1 MADKAIEVLLD
12 EKRNFPP
19 PKELKKSANVNGT
32 SIYNKAR
39 KDPQA
44 FWAKA
49 AKELHWFK
57 PWKKVLEWNTPWAKW
72 CIGGKSNASD
82 KCLDRHVQGVRKN
95 KAALIWEGEPGDE
108 RVLTYRDVW
117 REVNKFAN
125 VLKKLGVKKGDRVCL
140 YMGMIPEL
148 VIAMHA
154 CNRIGAPHSVVF
166 GGFSA
171 ESLRDR
177 INDAQATVLVTAD
190 GGYRRGQVVPLK
202 QVVDEALEATPSITN
217 VVVVQRGGRP
227 MDVQIKEGRD
237 LWYHDL
243 MQDAPTTCAPEPM

>member
-1 MADKAIEVLLD
+1 MRSGIFRPA
-12 EKRNFPP
+12 
-19 PKELKKSANVNGT
+19 KEFKKSRQYQEAPSVFN
-32 SIYNKAR
+32 SAR
-39 KDPQA
+39 KNPQA

-57 PWKKVLEWNTPWAKW
+57 PWKKVLEWKSPWAKW
-72 CIGGKSNASD
+72 FIGGKLNASYN
-82 KCLDRHVQGVRKN
+82 CLDRHVNSGRKN
-95 KAALIWEGEPGDE
+95 KAAIIWEGEPGDE

-171 ESLRDR
+171 EALRGR
-177 INDAQATVLVTAD
+177 INDAEAKVLDHRRRRLPSGRSCAVEKEC
-190 GGYRRGQVVPLK
+190 RRGAYRYAFDRACRRSEACRLK
-202 QVVDEALEATPSITN
+202 VRRADE
-217 VVVVQRGGRP
+217 GRP
-227 MDVQIKEGRD
+227 RSVVG
-237 LWYHDL
+237 
-243 MQDAPTTCAPEPM
+243 

>member
-12 EKRNFPP
+12 ERRSCPP
-19 PKELKKSANVNGT
+19 PKEFKKLANLKSASV
-32 SIYNKAR
+32 YNTAR
-39 KDPQA
+39 KDPKA

-57 PWKKVLEWNTPWAKW
+57 PWKKVHEWKSPWAKW
-72 CIGGKSNASD
+72 FIGGKLNASYN
-82 KCLDRHVQGVRKN
+82 CLDRHVNSGRKN
-95 KAALIWEGEPGDE
+95 KAAIIWEGEPGDE

-140 YMGMIPEL
+140 YMGMVPEL

-154 CNRIGAPHSVVF
+154 CNPIGAPHSVVF

-171 ESLRDR
+171 EAFP
-177 INDAQATVLVTAD
+177 AQTNQAAATGLSTAD
-190 GGYRRGQVVPLK
+190 VAYRL
-202 QVVDEALEATPSITN
+202 
-217 VVVVQRGGRP
+217 
-227 MDVQIKEGRD
+227 
-237 LWYHDL
+237 
-243 MQDAPTTCAPEPM
+243 

>member
-19 PKELKKSANVNGT
+19 PKEFKKSANIRSGSVFNT
-32 SIYNKAR
+32 AR
-39 KDPQA
+39 KNPQA

-49 AKELHWFK
+49 AKDLHWFK
-57 PWKKVLEWNTPWAKW
+57 PWKRVLEWNSPWAKW
-72 CIGGKSNASD
+72 FIGGKLNASFN
-82 KCLDRHVQGVRKN
+82 CLDRHVQGGRKN
-95 KAALIWEGEPGDE
+95 KAAIIWEGEPGDE

-177 INDAQATVLVTAD
+177 INDAQAKVLVTGDA
-190 GGYRRGQVVPLK
+190 GYRRGGVVPLK
-202 QVVDEALEATPSITN
+202 KNCD
-217 VVVVQRGGRP
+217 
-227 MDVQIKEGRD
+227 
-237 LWYHDL
+237 
-243 MQDAPTTCAPEPM
+243 

>member
-1 MADKAIEVLLD
+1 MADRAIEVLLD

-72 CIGGKSNASD
+72 FIGGKINASYN
-82 KCLDRHVQGVRKN
+82 CLDRHVQGVRKN

-108 RVLTYRDVW
+108 RVLTYHDVW

-140 YMGMIPEL
+140 YMGMKVLSKYLRVNDREL
-148 VIAMHA
+148 LEGSYEIFKQDF
-154 CNRIGAPHSVVF
+154 ISVPYPITK
-166 GGFSA
+166 G
-171 ESLRDR
+171 
-177 INDAQATVLVTAD
+177 
-190 GGYRRGQVVPLK
+190 
-202 QVVDEALEATPSITN
+202 LEATYDYVAQTRPEIRNRKPEDFVDPSFIAELDKS
-217 VVVVQRGGRP
+217 GF
-227 MDVQIKEGRD
+227 IKKLYEGK
-237 LWYHDL
+237 
-243 MQDAPTTCAPEPM
+243 